1 MTEHWHWLQ
10 FVQTTKR
17 IEHLQCFPEA
27 LSSDGKTHRQK
38 QRRMDFYAQRGAI
51 AIRWHWA
58 QSLTVHLNRKSS
70 DDSESLA
77 KQNTRHVFSLGAC
90 IAVIVCYFYSPFFL
104 FEFFQTGQLLDNL
117 RHFALPH
124 EPSKRIAGKLLR
136 PVTWVGFKSSEF
148 EGSFTWRWPWLIL
161 GGVVRWDLDTS
172 VNSSTMFFL
181 SDVPREA
188 PLQLEPA
195 PFQVRREQHGF
206 RGFKKSQKNWSF
218 TVRREDD
225 GEFEVSW
232 IICCWF
238 CKCRKKCEMI
248 WNSWL
253 CEHLNHYVLGR
264 SVLQATGSAVE
275 RSLLLVMCVCVG
287 VVFQCEWWN
296 IPQQSQAFW
305 IWAEGSLR
313 LIAFAICPPLFLSN
327 IHTEPLALNH
337 H

>member
-1 MTEHWHWLQ
+1 MTKQWHWLKV
-10 FVQTTKR
+10 VQKTKH

-58 QSLTVHLNRKSS
+58 QSLTVHLNRKIP

-77 KQNTRHVFSLGAC
+77 KQNTRHFFSLGAC
-90 IAVIVCYFYSPFFL
+90 IAVIVCYFYIPCFL
-104 FEFFQTGQLLDNL
+104 L
-117 RHFALPH
+117 H
-124 EPSKRIAGKLLR
+124 EPSKKIAGKLLR

-206 RGFKKSQKNWSF
+206 RGFKKVKE
-218 TVRREDD
+218 TDP
-225 GEFEVSW
+225 
-232 IICCWF
+232 
-238 CKCRKKCEMI
+238 
-248 WNSWL
+248 
-253 CEHLNHYVLGR
+253 
-264 SVLQATGSAVE
+264 
-275 RSLLLVMCVCVG
+275 LLWEEKMMG
-287 VVFQCEWWN
+287 N
-296 IPQQSQAFW
+296 
-305 IWAEGSLR
+305 LR
-313 LIAFAICPPLFLSN
+313 
-327 IHTEPLALNH
+327 
-337 H
+337 